1 MANKGIDAPGAIS
14 RNQVNNRVGGR
25 ESDDNPTDTAKQNYT
40 EVGWSNDKGS
50 VRLGHIHKQG
60 DVTASV
66 MLQTPD
72 AEHSFFMDMDGPRK
86 GWTTSMGP
94 GNFNV
99 ECGSANDEAQDSLI
113 LNAKNGNILI
123 TATNGKIRLQGTDI
137 ELVAVGDDDSKGSI
151 KMEATENIITN
162 SKKLMMTA
170 KQFYRIATPG
180 VGEVIANAVLQ
191 MYGSIFRGV
200 SDGCYLKDSKV
211 GGRKYAVLQ
220 TALAVNAASGSGP
233 SMKAANTNETRSNQ
247 QTNIVDMGGAA

>member
-1 MANKGIDAPGAIS
+1 MAKQGIDAPGAIS
-14 RNQVNNRVGGR
+14 RNKVNSRVSGR
-25 ESDDNPTDTAKQNYT
+25 DPSEYPTDTSKQNYT

-50 VRLGHIHKQG
+50 IRLGHIHKQG

-72 AEHSFFMDMDGPRK
+72 AEHSFYLDMDGNRK
-86 GWTTSMGP
+86 GWTTSQGP

-99 ECGSANDEAQDSLI
+99 ECGSANDEAVDSMI

-137 ELVAVGDDDSKGSI
+137 ELVAVGEGDSKGSI

-170 KQFYRIATPG
+170 KQYYRIASPG

-211 GGRKYAVLQ
+211 GGRKFAILN
-220 TALAVNAASGSGP
+220 TAIAASTMSSSEP
-233 SMKAANTNETRSNQ
+233 KMESPNTSESRSNQ
-247 QTNIVDMGGAA
+247 QTPTA